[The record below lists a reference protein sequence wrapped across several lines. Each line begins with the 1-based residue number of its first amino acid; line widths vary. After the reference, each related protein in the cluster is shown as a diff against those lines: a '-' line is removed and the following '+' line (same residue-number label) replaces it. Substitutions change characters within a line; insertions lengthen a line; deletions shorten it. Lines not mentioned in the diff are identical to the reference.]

1 MLKIEN
7 VAHMNGEQWL
17 KVIRGARNPMNSWG
31 KMDSTIKD
39 DGEIRIGENDLDLL
53 MRLRKAGPEHCKYL
67 RKIIVWF
74 DVIAPFYWWK
84 QFDTYKIGTVC
95 DSCSTMHKL
104 TYKPFELKDFS
115 WERLSDD
122 GIDTLERVIVDLN
135 ECRKLYLKAVEDEHG
150 RDKKDLFDEMIQL
163 LPTSYNQKRSIMLNY
178 KVLADMYQQRK
189 NHKLGEWHTFCNWI
203 ESLPYSELIIGETK

>member
-17 KVIRGARNPMNSWG
+17 MVVRGARNPMNSWD

-39 DGEIRIGENDLDLL
+39 DGVIRIGHNDFDLL
-53 MRLRKAGPEHCKYL
+53 MRLRRAGTEHCKYL
-67 RKIIVWF
+67 RKVVVWI
-74 DVIAPFYWWK
+74 DMTAPFYFWK

-122 GIDTLERVIVDLN
+122 GIDTLEHVIVDLN
-135 ECRKLYLKAVEDEHG
+135 DCRELYLRAVEDECE

-203 ESLPYSELIIGETK
+203 ESLPYSELITGETK